1 MIPSGWQKSL
11 SLISSTWQKSKGVIP
26 SILQVRSVT
35 FHQMIEL
42 VEGCKAE
49 GARVGEV
56 VEEEVRETS
65 LADYFT
71 VTNGI
76 MPGQTGGLAV

>member
-1 MIPSGWQKSL
+1 M
-11 SLISSTWQKSKGVIP
+11 
-26 SILQVRSVT
+26 RSVT